1 MRNKIAFFFIL
12 FLVCSCNDFVY
23 TERQKI
29 FNPINSETL
38 YLKYCFYSNSHD
50 AIMISMDSIYKWP
63 IDSLKDYI
71 FSSGGGSVGI
81 HFYKLKADTLFIYGT
96 PNDQFKK
103 LPIFKTKIEMIYLD
117 VVKFDSIKRNY
128 KKLGLMIFPLNAPL
142 SGAVL

>member
-1 MRNKIAFFFIL
+1 MKNKIALGFIL
-12 FLVCSCNDFVY
+12 FLVYSCNDFVY
-23 TERQKI
+23 TEKQKI
-29 FNPINSETL
+29 FNSKNSETL

-63 IDSLKDYI
+63 NDSLKEFI

-81 HFYKLKADTLFIYGT
+81 HFYKLKSDTLFIYGT

-103 LPIFKTKIEMIYLD
+103 YPSFKTEIKIINLD
-117 VVKFDSIKRNY
+117 VVKFDNIKRNY
-128 KKLGLMIFPLNAPL
+128 EKLGLMAFPLNAPL